1 MAFPSI
7 ITLTNLPR
15 KKASS
20 SVLRKWE
27 VPGNKELVKET
38 FMRTTL
44 ISDDQKKGIPP
55 TLYDA
60 TFNFNQINFN
70 SSKLTKI
77 LALLMLYL
85 TR

>member
-44 ISDDQKKGIPP
+44 ISDDQKERNTTYTI
-55 TLYDA
+55 
-60 TFNFNQINFN
+60 
-70 SSKLTKI
+70 
-77 LALLMLYL
+77 
-85 TR
+85 